1 MGMNKTNGRYENT
14 SYTIVLEPSE
24 PVDDPEVGKIKI
36 IDKYY
41 KLCPF
46 SFSVN

>member
-36 IDKYY
+36 NEI
-41 KLCPF
+41 
-46 SFSVN
+46 